1 MTQPTVCAILL
12 TADRPEMAR
21 RAAESFRSQTYPAKR
36 LLVYDTG
43 AEDVEMDWLGDED
56 DSRHLEI
63 EVLEAAGIDHH
74 GTRKTIGY
82 LRNRANAAA
91 AERDADILIH
101 FDDDDWSHPNRIAD
115 QVALLQSSGADCVG
129 FREMLFWREDSSAEC
144 ICPDE
149 PCPHNTPGEAWL
161 YTNPDPRYAL
171 GTSLCYWRKTWE
183 RKPFEALP
191 TSAPGS
197 ASEDARFITGLNCV
211 GISGTAARIEDA
223 SNLPAGEECAQPRM
237 VARIHAGNTSQ
248 AYDPRNMERSNRVK
262 GGTWRR
268 VPEWDWYCGWVMRG
282 ISPLQRWRDMG
293 FGNH

>member
-21 RAAESFRSQTYPAKR
+21 RAVESFRSQTYPAKR
-36 LLVYDTG
+36 LLILDSGVTQ
-43 AEDVEMDWLGDED
+43 LGF
-56 DSRHLEI
+56 DSVSTAHGEFY
-63 EVLEAAGIDHH
+63 VAGFYVRGERGPIVP
-74 GTRKTIGY
+74 TIGE
-82 LRNRANAAA
+82 LRNMANRLRHFD
-91 AERDADILIH
+91 EPDIFVH
-101 FDDDDWSHPNRIAD
+101 FDDDDWSHPNRIVE
-115 QVALLQSSGADCVG
+115 QVALLQSSAADCVG
-129 FREMLFWREDSSAEC
+129 YREMLFWREGQPPAGDPSKWR
-144 ICPDE
+144 
-149 PCPHNTPGEAWL
+149 GEAWL

-191 TSAPGS
+191 TSAPDS

-223 SNLPAGEECAQPRM
+223 SNLPAGEECAQLRM
-237 VARIHAGNTSQ
+237 IARIHAGNTSQ

-262 GGTWRR
+262 GGPWRR

-282 ISPLQRWRDMG
+282 ISPI
-293 FGNH
+293 